1 MAELVCDPPESLY
14 SDPSMCRAVDP
25 ASHLPQMPQKT
36 AARLREL
43 MDELNRAQSESGDV
57 ADKARQELAGVM
69 RGGELKPATEP
80 TSPQRSKPGRKKR

>member
-1 MAELVCDPPESLY
+1 
-14 SDPSMCRAVDP
+14 
-25 ASHLPQMPQKT
+25 
-36 AARLREL
+36 